1 MLAPAISL
9 IASLLSLLNLFHLF
23 YLPPTGKIFPLL
35 SSKQHTNSFVVSY
48 ETLGLGWI
56 GPILYNNPE
65 NYPAVSSPRG
75 LPICCE
81 KMFGEWIKIWGDEKV
96 QDWRARDTLTFL
108 QSRKICFYWAPQVQH
123 FHSLFNSAK
132 FKNWSMWDWR
142 KKLYASPK
150 CCINSSVLPRKRKIT
165 NSFPPSSH
173 LATLH
178 ECLRLSPPVRKK
190 KHLTAL
196 YRFQNS
202 HPEPKSDPNV
212 FSTFIFPLKRPWFLK
227 GTWEQKWFSHRYFRL
242 QPTARYC
249 WRWVT

>member
-1 MLAPAISL
+1 MRRCKTEEPGIPW
-9 IASLLSLLNLFHLF
+9 LSYSQERSAF
-23 YLPPTGKIFPLL
+23 
-35 SSKQHTNSFVVSY
+35 
-48 ETLGLGWI
+48 I
-56 GPILYNNPE
+56 GPLKSNIFTHYL
-65 NYPAVSSPRG
+65 
-75 LPICCE
+75 
-81 KMFGEWIKIWGDEKV
+81 
-96 QDWRARDTLTFL
+96 TLQNL
-108 QSRKICFYWAPQVQH
+108 
-123 FHSLFNSAK
+123 
-132 FKNWSMWDWR
+132 KNWSMWDWR

-242 QPTARYC
+242 QTTYC
-249 WRWVT
+249 RILLEMGYIENMEEKKSKYSCEYRASI